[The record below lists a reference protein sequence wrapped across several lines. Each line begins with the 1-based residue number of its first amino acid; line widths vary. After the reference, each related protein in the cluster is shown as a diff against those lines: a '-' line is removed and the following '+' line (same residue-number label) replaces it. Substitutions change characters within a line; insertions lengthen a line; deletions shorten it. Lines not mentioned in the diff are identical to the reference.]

1 MYDVIIIGS
10 GPGGLTAGIYCPRYG
25 LKTLIIE
32 KMAPGGQMNLTEK
45 IENYPGFD
53 EPINGYELSMKME
66 NQAKKFGAEI
76 EYGEVIE
83 AELDGK
89 IKKVKTD
96 NAVYEA
102 KAILIA
108 TGAAP
113 RNLNVPG
120 EKEFTGRGVSYCG
133 SCDAPMFKDKITAVI
148 GGGDT
153 ALEEAD
159 IVSKHAAKVY
169 LIHRRD
175 KFRGQKILQDLVLK
189 NPKIEIIWDTV
200 VTEINGDKF
209 VNSIKTK
216 NLKTN
221 EEKIV
226 NVDGVFIFIG
236 NIPNTDIF
244 KGQIELDKNGFIVTD
259 RTYKTSKEGVWA
271 CGDVI
276 GKDLRQVAV
285 AVGEGAQA
293 SFDIYKYISNMNE

>member
-1 MYDVIIIGS
+1 MIYDVIIIGS

-25 LKTLIIE
+25 LKTLIVE
-32 KMAPGGQMNLTEK
+32 KMAAGGQMNLTEK

-53 EPINGYELSMKME
+53 EPVNGYELSIKME

-76 EYGEVIE
+76 EYGEVIDI
-83 AELDGK
+83 ELDGK
-89 IKKVKTD
+89 IKKVITEDKT
-96 NAVYEA
+96 YEA
-102 KAILIA
+102 KTILIA

-113 RNLNVPG
+113 KKLNVPG
-120 EKEFTGRGVSYCG
+120 EKEFTGKGVSYCG
-133 SCDAPMFKDKITAVI
+133 SCDAPMFKNKITAVV

-175 KFRGQKILQDLVLK
+175 KFRGQKILQDHIFN
-189 NPKIEIIWDTV
+189 NPKIEIIWNTV
-200 VTEINGDKF
+200 VSEINGNEF
-209 VNSIKTK
+209 VNSIRIK
-216 NLKTN
+216 NLEN
-221 EEKIV
+221 GQESIIKI
-226 NVDGVFIFIG
+226 DGIFIFIG
-236 NIPNTDIF
+236 NIPNTEIF
-244 KGQIELDKNGFIVTD
+244 KGKIKLDKNGFIITD
-259 RTYKTSKEGVWA
+259 KTYRTSKEGVWA

-293 SFDIYKYISNMNE
+293 SFDIYKYINNL